1 MDIQNPYAVPAII
14 STFLYL
20 AFIFLILK
28 IDFNSRL
35 NRISALFFALL
46 LFWSFAEW
54 MERWANSPESAL
66 FWARAI
72 MVAII
77 LMPPVLIHLTLV
89 FPWTKK
95 EVSPAIFGLYGS
107 SLLLLSVH
115 LNSDMFVA
123 GVDRYFAGYGTVLGP
138 YGTQI
143 YLYLAFFTIVS
154 ILILMRSYVLTNCRI
169 ALGQLRMLIIAL
181 SISFLFIFFTGFA
194 PHIYGDPKA
203 YPLTTPA
210 FIITGLILLYAISR
224 YHVFVPESKKESA
237 SEGAKAEK
245 GIKVLPRER
254 AMDEFYRHVS
264 SGNRVICFTA
274 RDSEETKEELDV
286 KHVPVIEIEEACSKK
301 TERKSLI
308 PFMITD
314 ALMEKNTA
322 ILLDGAENIFS
333 NGELRE
339 FLDEMRDLEL
349 KENLLIVSLSKNPSG
364 IFDFDLKGNGKSEI
378 Q

>member
-14 STFLYL
+14 STFLYIV
-20 AFIFLILK
+20 FIVFILK
-28 IDFNSRL
+28 IDFKSRL

-66 FWARAI
+66 FWARTI

-77 LMPPVLIHLTLV
+77 LLPPVLIHLSLI

-95 EVSPAIFGLYGS
+95 EVSPAIFVLYGS
-107 SLLLLSVH
+107 SLLILSVH
-115 LNSDMFVA
+115 LNSSIFVA

-138 YGTQI
+138 YGAYV
-143 YLYLAFFTIVS
+143 YLYLAFFTIAG
-154 ILILMRSYVLTNCRI
+154 ILILMRNYVLTSCRI

-210 FIITGLILLYAISR
+210 FIITGLILLYAINR
-224 YHVFVPESKKESA
+224 YHVFVPESREESA
-237 SEGAKAEK
+237 SERTKKEQ
-245 GIKVLPRER
+245 GIKVLPREK

-264 SGNRVICFTA
+264 SGNRGICFTA
-274 RDSEETKEELDV
+274 RDCEETKEELDV
-286 KHVPVIEIEEACSKK
+286 KHVPVIDIKEACGNK

-322 ILLDGAENIFS
+322 ILLDGTENIFS

-339 FLDEMRDLEL
+339 FLDEIKDLEIR
-349 KENLLIVSLSKNPSG
+349 ENLLIVSLSKDPSRM
-364 IFDFDLKGNGKSEI
+364 FDFGLNWNGK
-378 Q
+378 